1 MRISRFP
8 VRCQLLA
15 ASCLLIALCAIPD
28 AQAATAT
35 LTWQDNSTNE
45 MGFTVERKSDPAGC
59 AGVVPFVVLG
69 SVGANI
75 KTYVDATI
83 LDNTPYCYRVQAWNT
98 VDGTAGGTKQY
109 SVGYAGPTYYPF
121 VIPVGPSLLGVTAGP

>member
-1 MRISRFP
+1 MRYIGLILAFVLGS
-8 VRCQLLA
+8 VGIGEA
-15 ASCLLIALCAIPD
+15 AS
-28 AQAATAT
+28 AT

-45 MGFTVERKSDPAGC
+45 MGFIVERKSDPAGC

>member
-1 MRISRFP
+1 MRSNRWIRDAML
-8 VRCQLLA
+8 C
-15 ASCLLIALCAIPD
+15 ALCALLLAIFAPN

-59 AGVVPFVVLG
+59 AGAVPFVVLG

-98 VDGTAGGTKQY
+98 VDGTAGGTKQF

-121 VIPVGPSLLGVTAGP
+121 VIPATPSLLGVTAGP

>member
-1 MRISRFP
+1 MRCSRCWF
-8 VRCQLLA
+8 VALA
-15 ASCLLIALCAIPD
+15 AALLLLGAAFFTL
-28 AQAATAT
+28 AQAASAT
-35 LTWQDNSTNE
+35 LTWQDNSSNE
-45 MGFTVERKSDPAGC
+45 MGFSIERKSDPAGC
-59 AGVVPFVVLG
+59 AGVVPFAVLG

-75 KTYVDATI
+75 KTYVDVTI
-83 LDNTPYCYRVQAWNT
+83 LDATPYCYRVQAWNT